1 MKKRIWFNRTFS
13 TAYHFIDMIRS
24 QSDEFEFECYVTHPK
39 RYSVML
45 QNADV
50 AEIEPSLPVPE
61 YIDYCVQ
68 FCQKH
73 QIDIFFPNYR
83 LAEIAKHLERFEQV
97 GTSVLV
103 CKDAALLE
111 TISDKGKL
119 FQALK
124 DTSGVHIPD
133 YYIVKTSEQFKS
145 AYDKLREKGHRVCFK
160 PARGEGGAGFHIVEE
175 AIDPLDKLLGPSN
188 QMITINEV
196 LNILAD
202 QIVDDIMVM
211 EYLDEWEYSIDCLA
225 TEEELLAIVPRK
237 KVEGRIRL
245 LEENQTLIDL
255 AKAVHEKLQLPY
267 LFNIQVKYKNGV
279 PKLLEINP
287 RASGGLHVSCLSGVN
302 FPYLAMKLLLVGKVD
317 VVAPKFGV
325 YATHIEKEIVLRQ
338 LL

>member
-13 TAYHFIDMIRS
+13 TAYHFIDMIRKNP
-24 QSDEFEFECYVTHPK
+24 DGLEFEFYVTHPK

-50 AEIEPSLPVPE
+50 AEIEPTLPIPE
-61 YIDYCVQ
+61 YIEYCVQ

-73 QIDIFFPNYR
+73 RIDIFFPNYR
-83 LAEIAKHLERFEQV
+83 LDEISKHIDQFEQI

-103 CKDAALLE
+103 CNDADLLE
-111 TISDKGKL
+111 IISDKGKL
-119 FQALK
+119 FHALK
-124 DTSGVHIPD
+124 DTQGVHIPD
-133 YYIVKTSEQFKS
+133 YFIVNTREEFKD
-145 AYDKLREKGHRVCFK
+145 AYEKLKAKGHKVCFK
-160 PARGEGGAGFHIVEE
+160 PARGEGGAGFHIIEE
-175 AIDPLDKLLGPSN
+175 YINPLERLLGSSN
-188 QMITINEV
+188 HIMTIDEV
-196 LNILAD
+196 LHIITD
-202 QIVDDIMVM
+202 QTVDDIMVM
-211 EYLDEWEYSIDCLA
+211 EYLEDWEYSIDCLA
-225 TEEELLAIVPRK
+225 TEEKLIAIIPRK

-245 LEENQTLIDL
+245 LEDNQTLIDL
-255 AKAVHEKLQLPY
+255 AKAVHEKLRLPY

-302 FPYLAMKLLLVGKVD
+302 FPYLALKLLLTGKVD
-317 VVAPKFGV
+317 VPTPNFDV